1 MPAMPAAR
9 MSNMTLA
16 MPSSISRDLR
26 TPSPRSSATR
36 DLKILNSSPGC
47 EIPPPISPLLLP
59 TSDGAISKICG
70 SIIEPEEQRQR
81 WACNGCKSIFAR
93 DATIY
98 LKPNSV
104 NAAPLKDS
112 SSALN
117 RRLEASSGAKEHF
130 CKSCYTERFAIGN
143 CFACRNP
150 VVGSTKEDGKF
161 VKSGIDGHIWHGR
174 CWKCVGCNASSTE
187 KEITLGMDGRPTCE
201 ECFDRP
207 LPRKNVVPARPSS
220 PFKEPGP
227 RKVSPPTS
235 MMSGSATRQGMGA
248 AIAELSRKF
257 GQPVPKM
264 NQSSN
269 VTPLKSPTIPQSSS
283 FGRESPSKLTRTNS
297 FTTGA
302 RPLTA
307 QFSGT
312 GFNLA
317 AFRPTTPTAISRSD
331 SRSRCNSPTKEM
343 TEKPLEKDV
352 EICAKCFRGPFDGPE
367 NAGGAAVEAK
377 MVSLQGGTVHYHSS
391 CFCCDVCNK
400 TLENALRSF
409 IRLDEGKFAHPTCAP
424 PATVIRSS
432 QPSSTMPGSIGMTP
446 SSSASSSVGE
456 QDHAT
461 YQRLPRPS
469 TQAETKQHTLPTS
482 YLNGGGPPKD
492 TCGRS
497 SSGYTPS
504 TSSSASASNRRF
516 QPTSGAA
523 PPTRSTL
530 LHSQP
535 SSNPAMRANANL
547 AVSSLPNRGVDAI
560 TSSNSGKFGKLGGMQ
575 ICCGCNAKVSGF
587 IEGVAGPRGQIWHKK
602 CLVCSAKPIPNNA
615 EVISRRFSLQPT
627 QQQCGKQL
635 DSSAKVT
642 ADGQL
647 RCRSCYDREYGR
659 HRVAV

>member
-16 MPSSISRDLR
+16 MPSSISKDLR

-36 DLKILNSSPGC
+36 DLNSLHSSPAQSSA
-47 EIPPPISPLLLP
+47 PISPLLLP

-81 WACNGCKSIFAR
+81 WACNGCKTVFAR

-98 LKPNSV
+98 LKPS
-104 NAAPLKDS
+104 ATTSSTPLKDAS
-112 SSALN
+112 SVLN

-143 CFACRNP
+143 CFTCCNP
-150 VVGSTKEDGKF
+150 VIGSTKEDGKF
-161 VKSGIDGHIWHGR
+161 VKSGMDGHIWHGR

-187 KEITLGMDGRPTCE
+187 KEITLGMDGRPVCE

-207 LPRKNVVPARPSS
+207 LPRRNVVPARPSS

-227 RKVSPPTS
+227 RRVSPPTS
-235 MMSGSATRQGMGA
+235 LMSGSATRQGMGA

-257 GQPVPKM
+257 GQPVPKAS
-264 NQSSN
+264 QTGSAT
-269 VTPLKSPTIPQSSS
+269 VTPLASPTLPQSSS
-283 FGRESPSKLTRTNS
+283 FGRESPSRLTRTNS

-331 SRSRCNSPTKEM
+331 SRSRCNSLSKEM
-343 TEKPLEKDV
+343 LEKSSDKDV

-367 NAGGAAVEAK
+367 NTDGIASEAC
-377 MVSLQGGTVHYHSS
+377 MVSLQGGIVHYHSS
-391 CFCCDVCNK
+391 CFYCDVCKK
-400 TLENALRSF
+400 TLDTALRSF
-409 IRLDEGKFAHPTCAP
+409 IRLDEGRFAHPACAP
-424 PATVIRSS
+424 PATVTRSS
-432 QPSSTMPGSIGMTP
+432 QPVTSGSVGMTP
-446 SSSASSSVGE
+446 SSSTSSSIGE

-461 YQRLPRPS
+461 HQRLPRPS
-469 TQAETKQHTLPTS
+469 TQADAKQHTLPTS
-482 YLNGGGPPKD
+482 YLNGVAPPKASG
-492 TCGRS
+492 GRS

-504 TSSSASASNRRF
+504 TSSSSANRRF

-535 SSNPAMRANANL
+535 SSNPAMRTNASL
-547 AVSSLPNRGVDAI
+547 AVSSLPNRGPDTMT
-560 TSSNSGKFGKLGGMQ
+560 TSTSDKFGKLGGMQ
-575 ICCGCNAKVSGF
+575 ICCGCNAKTSSL
-587 IEGVAGPRGQIWHKK
+587 EGVRGPRGQLWHRK
-602 CLVCSAKPIPNNA
+602 CLVCSAKPISNDS
-615 EVISRRFSLQPT
+615 SRRFSLQAPP
-627 QQQCGKQL
+627 QQCGKQL

-647 RCRSCYDREYGR
+647 RCRSCYDREHGR

>member
-1 MPAMPAAR
+1 
-9 MSNMTLA
+9 
-16 MPSSISRDLR
+16 
-26 TPSPRSSATR
+26 
-36 DLKILNSSPGC
+36 
-47 EIPPPISPLLLP
+47 
-59 TSDGAISKICG
+59 
-70 SIIEPEEQRQR
+70 
-81 WACNGCKSIFAR
+81 
-93 DATIY
+93 
-98 LKPNSV
+98 
-104 NAAPLKDS
+104 
-112 SSALN
+112 
-117 RRLEASSGAKEHF
+117 
-130 CKSCYTERFAIGN
+130 
-143 CFACRNP
+143 
-150 VVGSTKEDGKF
+150 
-161 VKSGIDGHIWHGR
+161 
-174 CWKCVGCNASSTE
+174 
-187 KEITLGMDGRPTCE
+187 
-201 ECFDRP
+201 
-207 LPRKNVVPARPSS
+207 
-220 PFKEPGP
+220 
-227 RKVSPPTS
+227 
-235 MMSGSATRQGMGA
+235 
-248 AIAELSRKF
+248 
-257 GQPVPKM
+257 
-264 NQSSN
+264 
-269 VTPLKSPTIPQSSS
+269 
-283 FGRESPSKLTRTNS
+283 
-297 FTTGA
+297 
-302 RPLTA
+302 
-307 QFSGT
+307 
-312 GFNLA
+312 
-317 AFRPTTPTAISRSD
+317 
-331 SRSRCNSPTKEM
+331 M